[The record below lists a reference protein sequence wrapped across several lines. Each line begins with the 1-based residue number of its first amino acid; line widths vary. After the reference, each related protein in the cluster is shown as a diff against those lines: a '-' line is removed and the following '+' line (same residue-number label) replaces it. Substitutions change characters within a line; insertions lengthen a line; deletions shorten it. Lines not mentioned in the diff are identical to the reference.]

1 MLCQNWFMN
10 PKFEMFEDYGE
21 SQSFYDL
28 ETGVIYIVYEDT
40 NDSGNTIIKEIT
52 EDSIDYKPNYERYK
66 AFKGKRY
73 KVKLVMSEE
82 YTIEADNPSE
92 AEEIARDKFGNN
104 YLIEDVIVTEV

>member
-10 PKFEMFEDYGE
+10 HKFEMFEDYGE

-66 AFKGKRY
+66 AFKGKKY

-104 YLIEDVIVTEV
+104 YLIDDVIVTEM

>member
-28 ETGVIYIVYEDT
+28 ETGVIYVVYGDS
-40 NDSGNTIIKEIT
+40 NDSGNTFIKEIT
-52 EDSIDYKPNYERYK
+52 EDSFDYKPNYERYK
-66 AFKGKRY
+66 AFKGKKY

-104 YLIEDVIVTEV
+104 YLIDDVIVTEV

>member
-40 NDSGNTIIKEIT
+40 NYSGNTIIKEIT

-66 AFKGKRY
+66 TFKGKKY

-104 YLIEDVIVTEV
+104 YLIEDVIVTEM

>member
-66 AFKGKRY
+66 AFKGKKY

-104 YLIEDVIVTEV
+104 YLIEDVIVTEI

>member
-28 ETGVIYIVYEDT
+28 ETGVIYVVYGDS

-104 YLIEDVIVTEV
+104 YLIEDVIVTEI

>member
-21 SQSFYDL
+21 SQSFYDTQ
-28 ETGVIYIVYEDT
+28 TGVIYIVYKDS

-66 AFKGKRY
+66 AFKGKKY

-104 YLIEDVIVTEV
+104 YLIDDVIVTEV

>member
-28 ETGVIYIVYEDT
+28 ETGVIYVVYGDS

-66 AFKGKRY
+66 AFKGKKY

-104 YLIEDVIVTEV
+104 YLIDDVIVTEV

>member
-10 PKFEMFEDYGE
+10 SKFEMFEDFGE

-28 ETGVIYIVYEDT
+28 ETGVIYVVYGDS
-40 NDSGNTIIKEIT
+40 NDAGNTFIKEIT
-52 EDSIDYKPNYERYK
+52 ADSFDYKPNYERYK
-66 AFKGKRY
+66 AFKGKKY

-82 YTIEADNPSE
+82 YTIEADNTNE

-104 YLIEDVIVTEV
+104 YLIDDVIVTEV

>member
-66 AFKGKRY
+66 AFKGKKY

-82 YTIEADNPSE
+82 YTIEADNPNE

-104 YLIEDVIVTEV
+104 YLIDDVIVTEI

>member
-28 ETGVIYIVYEDT
+28 ETGVIYIVYEDS
-40 NDSGNTIIKEIT
+40 NDSGNTIIKEIA
-52 EDSIDYKPNYERYK
+52 EDSVDYKPNYERYK
-66 AFKGKRY
+66 AFKGKKY

-104 YLIEDVIVTEV
+104 YLIEDVIVREM

>member
-28 ETGVIYIVYEDT
+28 ETGVIYIVIEDT

-66 AFKGKRY
+66 AFKGKKY

-104 YLIEDVIVTEV
+104 YLIDDVIVTEV

>member
-28 ETGVIYIVYEDT
+28 ETGVIYIVYGDS

-66 AFKGKRY
+66 AFKGKKY